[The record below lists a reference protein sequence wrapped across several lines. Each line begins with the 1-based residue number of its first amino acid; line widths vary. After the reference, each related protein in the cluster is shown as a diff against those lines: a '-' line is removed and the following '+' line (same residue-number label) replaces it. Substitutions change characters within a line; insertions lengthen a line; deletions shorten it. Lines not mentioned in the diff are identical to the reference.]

1 MDQKE
6 LMSIAS
12 LSIWL
17 DTYDDIFSD
26 FDSRPITERALS
38 DDFIHEA
45 RKMIKEKPDGQVEL
59 KLLLPEESRDSET
72 ESEVIKSIHR
82 QFNHFASAIKLEMK
96 STRKKGYL
104 MCITGFV
111 LMISTAY
118 IGTFINKMFYIS
130 ALQVIL
136 EPAGWFLTWTGF
148 DQIFANLR
156 KRSPEVDFNE
166 KMAHSEIIFRAI

>member
-6 LMSIAS
+6 LISQAR

-26 FDSRPITERALS
+26 FDSRPISDRALS

-59 KLLLPEESRDSET
+59 KLLLPQEQRNSET
-72 ESEVIKSIHR
+72 ESVVIKSIHR
-82 QFNHFASAIKLEMK
+82 QFNHFASAIKSDMK
-96 STRKKGYL
+96 MKRKRAYMFCG
-104 MCITGFV
+104 IGFI

-118 IGTFINKMFYIS
+118 IESFAVKTFYIR

-148 DQIFANLR
+148 DHIFANIRNTRPDLR
-156 KRSPEVDFNE
+156 FNE
-166 KMAHSEIIFRAI
+166 KMAHSEIVFLAL